1 MISKTKNKLTKPLHC
16 ETSKL
21 DGKQTRGLQ
30 TNFKMSGSEV
40 LFTRHR
46 PFKTRSKFYG
56 ENTER
61 EVKRVLK
68 GHIGK
73 QKHDLT
79 LIE

>member
-1 MISKTKNKLTKPLHC
+1 
-16 ETSKL
+16 
-21 DGKQTRGLQ
+21 
-30 TNFKMSGSEV
+30 MSGSEV

-46 PFKTRSKFYG
+46 PFKTRSKFYD